1 MVNKNSEDTVKE
13 ISQNEIP
20 REKRLSEHIYQ
31 FVKNILHY
39 RESNK
44 EWKQISFFPPCLYNG
59 FLKRIKQQ

>member
-31 FVKNILHY
+31 FVKNILHIEKAI
-39 RESNK
+39 RNENK
-44 EWKQISFFPPCLYNG
+44 FHFFLHVCTMI
-59 FLKRIKQQ
+59 F